1 MLGPLGQVIR
11 QSIAFIAAAA
21 AAARRGEVNEEDIK
35 PKDGA
40 AAAAVAAVAAAG
52 VVAGHTATVAGVSR
66 GVMLAVK
73 IRFHLCLLSST
84 DHVLFSFLLILLRL
98 RHLSYYFVWH
108 YS

>member
-52 VVAGHTATVAGVSR
+52 VVAGHTATVAEVSR

-73 IRFHLCLLSST
+73 IRFHYVSCRLLT
-84 DHVLFSFLLILLRL
+84 TYYFLFYLFSC
-98 RHLSYYFVWH
+98 V
-108 YS
+108 